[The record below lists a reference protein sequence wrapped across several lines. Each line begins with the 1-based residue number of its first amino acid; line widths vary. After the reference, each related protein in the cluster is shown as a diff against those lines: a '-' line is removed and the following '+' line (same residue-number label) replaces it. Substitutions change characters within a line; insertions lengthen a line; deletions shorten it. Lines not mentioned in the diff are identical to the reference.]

1 MAIETQAG
9 AAVPE
14 RVNDVAAMVR
24 TLGALYNT
32 SLTYGPNH
40 PVVARVIREQ
50 LPLIEGCLRDLKEIH
65 LFFLNGLVRYGTTPL
80 EPGNSLFQRLAQ
92 VFSDKRVSGIVI
104 VSGVTAD
111 EIRKLVQLLVKP
123 GDDVAERGLQTLLDQ
138 EGVRG
143 IQESQQKIG
152 LINNAG
158 SAAGGGAGGSG
169 GDGKGGRGSGTGTG
183 AGAAATV
190 AGAAAKIKGNVWDL
204 SGDLPDLY
212 EDVPV
217 DAAVPAAA
225 AGQVPTGTGQQDDGS
240 GGGNGS
246 NATGGEPPPFREFV
260 HDLVVD
266 VNLGRS
272 SPAAASEKIA
282 VEFEKRIQDRTEEVE
297 RRSAARIRSL
307 ENVRDVMLTEMENL
321 RLPAVLVDHELHLLG
336 ANASGRALVGRS
348 SQVLPGSALHRFLT
362 SERERE
368 AVDLPGGRRVAHKVL
383 AVGAANESAVTLI
396 TLE

>member
-1 MAIETQAG
+1 MAVETQVG

-50 LPLIEGCLRDLKEIH
+50 LPLIEGCLRDLKEIR

-80 EPGNSLFQRLAQ
+80 EPGNSLFQRLSQ
-92 VFSDKRVSGIVI
+92 VFSDKHVSGIII
-104 VSGVTAD
+104 VAGVTAD
-111 EIRKLVQLLVKP
+111 EIRKLVQILVKP
-123 GDDVAERGLQTLLDQ
+123 GDDVAERGLQALLEQ
-138 EGVRG
+138 EGVRS
-143 IQESQQKIG
+143 IRESQQKIG
-152 LINNAG
+152 LINT
-158 SAAGGGAGGSG
+158 AAAAAVGGAGGSG
-169 GDGKGGRGSGTGTG
+169 NSGGGSGTGSAAPA
-183 AGAAATV
+183 AGS
-190 AGAAAKIKGNVWDL
+190 AAKIKGNVWDL

-217 DAAVPAAA
+217 KAAVPTAS
-225 AGQVPTGTGQQDDGS
+225 AGQVAAGVGQSDGGAGG
-240 GGGNGS
+240 GGGN
-246 NATGGEPPPFREFV
+246 ATLGEAPPFREFV
-260 HDLVVD
+260 HDVVVD

-272 SPAAASEKIA
+272 SPAAASEKIT

-297 RRSAARIRSL
+297 RRSATRIRSL
-307 ENVRDVMLTEMENL
+307 ENVRDVMLTEMETL
-321 RLPAVLVDHELHLLG
+321 RMPAVLVDHELHLLG

-348 SQVLPGSALHRFLT
+348 SQVLPGSALHRFLS

-383 AVGAANESAVTLI
+383 AIGADKESSVTLI